1 MSQYIGVD
9 IHRKFS
15 QVCVMEKDGQV
26 VQQVRLDHDNPAGV
40 EEFFGD
46 VAEGSQVTM
55 EATCGWMW
63 LSDLLEELGHEVHLA
78 HPAGVALI
86 AQSRLKTDKV
96 DARALAQLL
105 RTGFLPEAYRAP
117 GAVRDQRLLLRY
129 RQALVAI
136 RTGLKNRVHALLMR
150 YNVHLEQSDIFGAK
164 GTPLLRGL
172 DLPDAGRRVLDGYL
186 DCIEFLNEKIAQH
199 ERHLGEVLESDAR
212 VELLRSLP
220 GVGRLTAYFL
230 VAEIGEIE
238 RFASAKKL
246 VSYCG
251 LCPSTRASARMLV
264 HGRTGPAGRSL
275 LKWSL
280 VEAAHTA
287 VRRDSHFA
295 KVFHR
300 IARKRGNQK
309 AYVAVARKM
318 AQMIWRMMVEQRP
331 YEAKR
336 KQSRVGS
343 THPVVVRS

>member
-1 MSQYIGVD
+1 MSQYIGID
-9 IHRKFS
+9 IHSKFS
-15 QVCVMEKDGQV
+15 QVCVMEKDGEI
-26 VQQVRLDHDNPAGV
+26 VQQVRLPHNDPVGV
-40 EEFFGD
+40 EEFFAD
-46 VAEGSQVTM
+46 VAEGSEVTM

-63 LSDLLEELGHEVHLA
+63 LSDLLEELGHDVRLA
-78 HPAGVALI
+78 HPGGVALI

-105 RTGFLPEAYRAP
+105 RTGFLPESYRAP
-117 GAVRDQRLLLRY
+117 GQVRDQRLLLRY
-129 RQALVAI
+129 RQALVGI

-150 YNVHLEQSDIFGAK
+150 YNVHLDQSDIFGAQ
-164 GTPLLRGL
+164 GTRLLREL
-172 DLPDAGRRVLDGYL
+172 ALPPVGQRVLDGFM

-199 ERHLGEVLESDAR
+199 ERHLAEALEPDPR

-230 VAEIGEIE
+230 VAEIGEIG
-238 RFASAKKL
+238 RFPSAKKL

-251 LCPSTRASARMLV
+251 LCPSTRGSGGKLW
-264 HGRTGPAGRSL
+264 HGRTGPGGRSL

-287 VRRDSHFA
+287 VRRDSYFA
-295 KVFHR
+295 KLFHR
-300 IARKRGNQK
+300 IEHKRSRQK

-318 AQMIWRMMVEQRP
+318 AEMVWRMLVEQRP

-336 KQSRVGS
+336 QKSRVGS
-343 THPVVVRS
+343 TCPVVVRP